1 MKEEPQ
7 PPVKKET
14 YDLSP
19 NYDSLNLAS
28 LAEEVAKRIN
38 SLEKQQPAGGSNPPR
53 IRTNQCLF
61 CSDTTHYLGGCPK
74 VAEYIQ
80 KGLCQKN
87 AEGFIVLPNG
97 NRISTRDT
105 PGKNLKER
113 LDNWHKTN
121 GTTQVSTNF
130 VTASD
135 RQPNY
140 GSTNQDKSEGVLTE
154 REAEDIRTLE
164 NLVVA
169 TQQKIDNAKKKKQ
182 EKGSSGLATRSKQA
196 QEKQADNSET
206 QGSTGPQ
213 YRYVSPIE
221 DPTLIK
227 KIANQTLDLPITMS
241 TRELFSVSPEIR
253 RHVKDQL
260 ITKRIS
266 TSTLM
271 DSIDQPSVDQSPEIH
286 PTYLSR
292 VAEENLVV
300 ANHVEEL
307 RVINV
312 MIHGVKVIATV
323 DDGSQILS
331 IRQDV
336 WERLGLPLRSD
347 KIMVMESANKTKD
360 ETMGLLQDLKVQI
373 GEYDFYLQVQVVK
386 DAPYELLLGRPFL
399 TLTQANHKHFT
410 NGESRLT
417 LIDPNTR
424 DTITVP
430 TRSRRQQDELQGFR

>member
-1 MKEEPQ
+1 M
-7 PPVKKET
+7 T
-14 YDLSP
+14 
-19 NYDSLNLAS
+19 
-28 LAEEVAKRIN
+28 
-38 SLEKQQPAGGSNPPR
+38 
-53 IRTNQCLF
+53 
-61 CSDTTHYLGGCPK
+61 
-74 VAEYIQ
+74 
-80 KGLCQKN
+80 
-87 AEGFIVLPNG
+87 
-97 NRISTRDT
+97 
-105 PGKNLKER
+105 
-113 LDNWHKTN
+113 
-121 GTTQVSTNF
+121 
-130 VTASD
+130 
-135 RQPNY
+135 
-140 GSTNQDKSEGVLTE
+140 
-154 REAEDIRTLE
+154 
-164 NLVVA
+164 
-169 TQQKIDNAKKKKQ
+169 
-182 EKGSSGLATRSKQA
+182 
-196 QEKQADNSET
+196 
-206 QGSTGPQ
+206 
-213 YRYVSPIE
+213 
-221 DPTLIK
+221 
-227 KIANQTLDLPITMS
+227 
-241 TRELFSVSPEIR
+241 
-253 RHVKDQL
+253 
-260 ITKRIS
+260 
-266 TSTLM
+266 
-271 DSIDQPSVDQSPEIH
+271 EIH

-399 TLTQANHKHFT
+399 MLTQANHKHFT

-417 LIDPNTR
+417 LIDPNTH

>member
-1 MKEEPQ
+1 MQSSVGTDNWSEFKKELFELYPGSTGERKYSIANLQSLIEKQASVRIKNADDFGTYRRSFLTVATFLKNKTRLTDREISIYFLQGLELAFRNKVQAQLKAENPKHHSDDPYSLSEISTTALFVLSCEHTDYSMKEEPQ

-140 GSTNQDKSEGVLTE
+140 GSTKQDEGEGVLTE
-154 REAEDIRTLE
+154 REAEDIRTLK

-169 TQQKIDNAKKKKQ
+169 TQQKIDNAKTKKQ

-253 RHVKDQL
+253 RHIKDQL

-271 DSIDQPSVDQSPEIH
+271 DSII
-286 PTYLSR
+286 
-292 VAEENLVV
+292 
-300 ANHVEEL
+300 NHQT
-307 RVINV
+307 IN
-312 MIHGVKVIATV
+312 
-323 DDGSQILS
+323 
-331 IRQDV
+331 
-336 WERLGLPLRSD
+336 
-347 KIMVMESANKTKD
+347 
-360 ETMGLLQDLKVQI
+360 
-373 GEYDFYLQVQVVK
+373 
-386 DAPYELLLGRPFL
+386 
-399 TLTQANHKHFT
+399 
-410 NGESRLT
+410 
-417 LIDPNTR
+417 
-424 DTITVP
+424 
-430 TRSRRQQDELQGFR
+430 